1 MEAEI
6 EPPVMLSAERR
17 TELETELLMLGSVE
31 RGIALEITR
40 AVTIGILLVGT
51 CEVAIFKT
59 VDVEG

>member
-1 MEAEI
+1 VEAEI

-40 AVTIGILLVGT
+40 AVIIGILPVGT

-59 VDVEG
+59 ADVEG